1 MLYSILKEKWGY
13 LNQETAMSKVSK
25 NNKVMS
31 TKEAVEKCVFDGAI
45 VGMGG
50 QNVARCAVNLAH
62 EIIKQGKKNL
72 TLTGCNLSI
81 HMDLLVG
88 AGLVKKCEFGLAG
101 LGRFGA
107 TFQFKRAIEEGR
119 MEAEDFDHLTMVSRF
134 LAGEMGIPFIPV
146 RGLMGSDI
154 INYQTASTEK
164 KFEIMNNPWNQGEK
178 VALVPAMQPDVTIVH
193 VQKADEIGN
202 VIIQGIASHEPEL
215 IRASRATIVS
225 CEEIVSTNFFRSNS
239 DFTTV
244 PYHHIDAVVEQ
255 PFGAYPTSTHRYYS
269 FDVDHIHYYQQCA
282 RAGGE
287 EYKAYMNKYIYGCE
301 TFEDFLEKCGGIS
314 KLDQLK
320 REMLRLM

>member
-1 MLYSILKEKWGY
+1 
-13 LNQETAMSKVSK
+13 MSKVSK
-25 NNKVMS
+25 NSKVMS
-31 TKEAVEKCVFDGAI
+31 KTEAVEKFVFDGAT
-45 VGMGG
+45 VGVGG

-62 EIIKQGKKNL
+62 EIIKQGKKDL

-88 AGLVKKCEFGLAG
+88 AGLVKKCEFGLGG

-154 INYQTASTEK
+154 INYQAASTEK
-164 KFEIMNNPWNQGEK
+164 KFEIMSNPWNKGEK
-178 VALVPAMQPDVTIVH
+178 VTLVPAMQPDVTIVH

-215 IRASRATIVS
+215 IRASKATIVS
-225 CEEIVSTNFFRSNS
+225 CEEVVSTTFFRSNS
-239 DFTTV
+239 DHTTV
-244 PYHHIDAVVEQ
+244 SYHHIDAVVEQ
-255 PFGAYPTSTHRYYS
+255 PFGAYPTATYGYYS
-269 FDVDHIHYYQQCA
+269 FDADHIGHYQQCA

-287 EYKAYMNKYIYGCE
+287 EYKDYMNEYVYGCE
-301 TFEDFLEKCGGIS
+301 TFDDFLEKCGGS
-314 KLDQLK
+314 KKLNYLK
-320 REMLRLM
+320 REMLRFI

>member
-1 MLYSILKEKWGY
+1 
-13 LNQETAMSKVSK
+13 MSKVSK

-31 TKEAVEKCVFDGAI
+31 TKEAVENFVFDGA
-45 VGMGG
+45 VLGMGG

-62 EIIKQGKKNL
+62 EIIKQGKKAL
-72 TLTGCNLSI
+72 TVTGCNLSI

-88 AGLVKKCEFGLAG
+88 AGLVKKCEFGLGG

-119 MEAEDFDHLTMVSRF
+119 MEAEDFDHLVMVSRF

-154 INYQTASTEK
+154 LNYQAPSTEK
-164 KFEIMNNPWNQGEK
+164 KFEIMNNPWNPGEK

-202 VIIQGIASHEPEL
+202 VIIEGIASHEPEL
-215 IRASRATIVS
+215 IRASKATIVS
-225 CEEIVSTNFFRSNS
+225 CEEMVSTEFFRSHS
-239 DFTTV
+239 DCTTV
-244 PYHHIDAVVEQ
+244 PYHYIDAVVEQ
-255 PFGAYPTSTHRYYS
+255 PFGAYPTATYGYYS
-269 FDVDHIHYYQQCA
+269 FDADHINHYQQCA

-287 EYKAYMNKYIYGCE
+287 EYKKYMNEYVYGCE
-301 TFEDFLEKCGGIS
+301 TFEDFLEKCGGV
-314 KLDQLK
+314 KKRNQLK
-320 REMLRLM
+320 HEMLRLV

>member
-1 MLYSILKEKWGY
+1 MIIKKNFGY
-13 LNQETAMSKVSK
+13 FDWEITMSKVSK

-31 TKEAVEKCVFDGAI
+31 TKEAVEKFVFDGAI
-45 VGMGG
+45 IGMGG
-50 QNVARCAVNLAH
+50 QNVSRCAVGLAH
-62 EIIKQGKKNL
+62 EIIKQGKKDL

-81 HMDLLVG
+81 HMDLMVG
-88 AGLVKKCEFGLAG
+88 AGLVKKCEFGLGG

-154 INYQTASTEK
+154 LNYQAASTKK
-164 KFEIMNNPWNQGEK
+164 KFEMINNPWNQGEK
-178 VALVPAMQPDVTIVH
+178 ITLVSAMQPDVTIVH

-215 IRASRATIVS
+215 IRASKATIVS
-225 CEEIVSTNFFRSNS
+225 CEEIVPTKFFRSNS
-239 DFTTV
+239 DYTTV
-244 PYHHIDAVVEQ
+244 PYHYVDAVIEQ
-255 PFGAYPTSTHRYYS
+255 PFGAYPTSTYGYYR
-269 FDVDHIHYYQQCA
+269 FDVDHINYYQQCA
-282 RAGGE
+282 RAGSE
-287 EYKAYMNKYIYGCE
+287 EYKKYMDEYIYGCE
-301 TFEDFLEKCGGIS
+301 TFDDFLEKCAGV
-314 KLDQLK
+314 KKRNQLK